1 MSFESSAINEV
12 RRRTENSAKTVR
24 GNPDKTK
31 PFRWPKGK
39 SGNPGGRPRKVITEA
54 YAALASRI
62 CPFDEQKR
70 TWSDVLAEGQFKA
83 ALEGNTNAAREIA
96 DRLEGKALQ
105 SLNLEQAHDPVK
117 VILIG
122 KTP

>member
-1 MSFESSAINEV
+1 MAETTG
-12 RRRTENSAKTVR
+12 RTENSAKTVR

-39 SGNPGGRPRKVITEA
+39 SGNPGGRPRNVITAA
-54 YAALASRI
+54 YRVIADQI
-62 CPFDEQKR
+62 CPFDEQNR
-70 TWSDVLAEGQFKA
+70 TWAYVLAEGQFKA
-83 ALEGNTNAAREIA
+83 ALKGNTNAAREIA

-105 SLNLEQAHDPVK
+105 SVNLEQGEDAVK

-122 KTP
+122 RRSQ